1 MKTSVPSAK
10 CRASNH
16 ASRIPRHARNTQ
28 HAPQL
33 PGTSLRRSSI
43 AFTLM
48 EVMVASGIFFIAVFA
63 ILGLVSNCL
72 RNARGLRHIEVD
84 AGMVAAQLYK
94 TNRVTEG
101 VLSGD
106 FGDSYHDYSWETV
119 TQEAA
124 TNGLYQVD
132 IVVRKRGLQN
142 PVDAMSVWIYS
153 PESASTPFN
162 RSPFSN
168 PRR

>member
-1 MKTSVPSAK
+1 MPAF
-10 CRASNH
+10 
-16 ASRIPRHARNTQ
+16 RICT
-28 HAPQL
+28 
-33 PGTSLRRSSI
+33 
-43 AFTLM
+43 AFTLL
-48 EVMVASGIFFIAVFA
+48 EVMIACGIFFIAIFA

-72 RNARGLRHIEVD
+72 RNARALRHIEVD

-94 TNRVTEG
+94 TNRITEG

-106 FGDSYHDYSWETV
+106 FGDTYHDYSWETQ

-132 IVVRKRGLQN
+132 IVVRKRGLEN
-142 PVDAMSVWIYS
+142 PIDTMSVWIYS
-153 PESASTPFN
+153 PESVNALN

>member
-1 MKTSVPSAK
+1 MKTKQDLQWRVSRNK
-10 CRASNH
+10 
-16 ASRIPRHARNTQ
+16 SRISHQT
-28 HAPQL
+28 
-33 PGTSLRRSSI
+33 RRSARFNSARSSSASV
-43 AFTLM
+43 AFTLL
-48 EVMVASGIFFIAVFA
+48 EVMIASGIFFIAIFA
-63 ILGLVSNCL
+63 ILGLVSTCL
-72 RNARGLRHIEVD
+72 RNARALRHIEVD

-94 TNRVTEG
+94 TNRITEG

-106 FGDSYHDYSWETV
+106 FGDTYHDYSWETV

-132 IVVRKRGLQN
+132 IVVRKRGLHD
-142 PVDAMSVWIYS
+142 PVDTMSVWVYS

>member
-1 MKTSVPSAK
+1 MKINAQRVTTVG
-10 CRASNH
+10 CRDSSGKRRLAG
-16 ASRIPRHARNTQ
+16 TL
-28 HAPQL
+28 AP
-33 PGTSLRRSSI
+33 PDEHKGGS
-43 AFTLM
+43 AFTLL
-48 EVMVASGIFFIAVFA
+48 EVMIACGIFFIAVFA
-63 ILGLVSNCL
+63 ILGLVSTCL
-72 RNARGLRHIEVD
+72 RNARALRHIEVD
-84 AGMVAAQLYK
+84 AGMVAAQLSK
-94 TNRVTEG
+94 TNRLTEG

-106 FGDSYHDYSWETV
+106 FGDTYHDYSWETV

-132 IVVRKRGLQN
+132 IVVRKHGLQN
-142 PVDAMSVWIYS
+142 PVDTMSVWIYS

>member
-1 MKTSVPSAK
+1 
-10 CRASNH
+10 
-16 ASRIPRHARNTQ
+16 
-28 HAPQL
+28 
-33 PGTSLRRSSI
+33 
-43 AFTLM
+43 M
-48 EVMVASGIFFIAVFA
+48 EVMIACGIFFIAVFA
-63 ILGLVSNCL
+63 ILSLVSSGL
-72 RNARGLRHIEVD
+72 RNARLLRHIEVD
-84 AGMVAAQLYK
+84 AGMVAAQLSK
-94 TNRVTEG
+94 TNKLTEG

-106 FGDSYHDYSWETV
+106 FGDAYHDYSWEMV

-142 PVDAMSVWIYS
+142 PVDTMSVMVFS
-153 PESASTPFN
+153 PESAAGPLN

>member
-1 MKTSVPSAK
+1 MKTTTTVWSVARRVSSEDDS
-10 CRASNH
+10 RVTNH
-16 ASRIPRHARNTQ
+16 ASSLSRRNCPSHT
-28 HAPQL
+28 
-33 PGTSLRRSSI
+33 
-43 AFTLM
+43 AFTLL
-48 EVMVASGIFFIAVFA
+48 EVMIACGIFFIAVFA

-72 RNARGLRHIEVD
+72 RNARALRHIEVD
-84 AGMVAAQLYK
+84 AGMVAAQLSK

-101 VLSGD
+101 TLTGD
-106 FGDSYHDYSWETV
+106 FGDTYHDYSWEME
-119 TQEAA
+119 TQEFA

-132 IVVRKRGLQN
+132 IVVRKRGLAN
-142 PVDAMSVWIYS
+142 PVDTMSILVYS

>member
-1 MKTSVPSAK
+1 MKTNATEK
-10 CRASNH
+10 
-16 ASRIPRHARNTQ
+16 SRVEERGPAERRARNI
-28 HAPQL
+28 
-33 PGTSLRRSSI
+33 RRARPAS
-43 AFTLM
+43 AFTLL
-48 EVMVASGIFFIAVFA
+48 EVMIACGIFFIAVFA
-63 ILGLVSNCL
+63 ILALVSSLL
-72 RNARGLRHIEVD
+72 RNARALRHIEVD
-84 AGMVAAQLYK
+84 AGMVAAQLSK

-106 FGDSYHDYSWETV
+106 FGDTYHDYSWETA
-119 TQEAA
+119 TQEVE

-142 PVDAMSVWIYS
+142 PVDTMSVWIYS
-153 PESASTPFN
+153 PESASALN

>member
-1 MKTSVPSAK
+1 M
-10 CRASNH
+10 
-16 ASRIPRHARNTQ
+16 
-28 HAPQL
+28 
-33 PGTSLRRSSI
+33 
-43 AFTLM
+43 AFTLL
-48 EVMVASGIFFIAVFA
+48 EVMIACGIFFIAVFA
-63 ILGLVSNCL
+63 ILALVSSGL
-72 RNARGLRHIEVD
+72 RNARLLRHIEVD
-84 AGMVAAQLYK
+84 AGMVAAQLSK
-94 TNRVTEG
+94 TNKLTEG

-106 FGDSYHDYSWETV
+106 FGDAYHDYSWEMV

-142 PVDAMSVWIYS
+142 PVDTMSVMVFS
-153 PESASTPFN
+153 PDSASGPLN

>member
-1 MKTSVPSAK
+1 MKTNARGVSSEDK
-10 CRASNH
+10 
-16 ASRIPRHARNTQ
+16 SRITHQSSRTRSGPRNHRIQT
-28 HAPQL
+28 
-33 PGTSLRRSSI
+33 I
-43 AFTLM
+43 AFTLL
-48 EVMVASGIFFIAVFA
+48 EVMIATGIFFIAVFA

-72 RNARGLRHIEVD
+72 RNARALRHIEVD

-94 TNRVTEG
+94 TNRLSEG

-106 FGDSYHDYSWETV
+106 FGDTYHDYSWETQ

-132 IVVRKRGLQN
+132 IVVRKRGLEN
-142 PVDAMSVWIYS
+142 PVDTMSVWIYS
-153 PESASTPFN
+153 PESISSLN

>member
-1 MKTSVPSAK
+1 MKTNARRVTTSGGANVQPHKQK
-10 CRASNH
+10 C
-16 ASRIPRHARNTQ
+16 
-28 HAPQL
+28 
-33 PGTSLRRSSI
+33 GT
-43 AFTLM
+43 AFTLL
-48 EVMVASGIFFIAVFA
+48 EVMIACGIFFIAIFA

-72 RNARGLRHIEVD
+72 RNARALRHIEVD

-94 TNRVTEG
+94 TNRLTEG

-106 FGDSYHDYSWETV
+106 FGDTYHDYSWETV

-142 PVDAMSVWIYS
+142 PVDSMSVWIYS
-153 PESASTPFN
+153 PESASAPFN
-162 RSPFSN
+162 RSPFN
-168 PRR
+168 QRR

>member
-1 MKTSVPSAK
+1 MLSAGTS
-10 CRASNH
+10 RNTYH
-16 ASRIPRHARNTQ
+16 ASRITHHESPITNH
-28 HAPQL
+28 QL
-33 PGTSLRRSSI
+33 PIS
-43 AFTLM
+43 AFTLL
-48 EVMVASGIFFIAVFA
+48 EVMIACGIFFIAMFA

-72 RNARGLRHIEVD
+72 RNARALRHIEVD
-84 AGMVAAQLYK
+84 AGMVAAQLSK
-94 TNRVTEG
+94 TNKLTEG

-106 FGDSYHDYSWETV
+106 FGDTYHDYSWETV

-132 IVVRKRGLQN
+132 IVVRKHGLQN
-142 PVDAMSVWIYS
+142 PVDTMSVLIYS
-153 PESASTPFN
+153 PESASGPFN